1 VSAGEVIASRK
12 ICLANNYS
20 SVIMRAAPMRK
31 TSVFCGVG
39 PRWRVPLVTCALL
52 FSAAGQSVFAQAT
65 TEQEIVVTGEEVP
78 SAYGAPPAFSRSR
91 FSNAV
96 NAYVL
101 PPWAF
106 FFGELF
112 EGQGFRHGPP
122 DYLFT
127 QEIEMGLPYRFNV
140 AAETELERFNG
151 GGGVQTVS
159 LEARWAL
166 ADWNKVPLNPTLF
179 AEYKFGVGTIR
190 HEEVPPPP
198 GEGGEEEE
206 GGPPKVPDAYEVRLL
221 LAQDFFERV
230 EWAMNWFFEK
240 ENTGDRGREWGFS
253 QAAMMPVLLPNER
266 LKVGIE
272 MLYKNVTTKDTR
284 GDAVNSFVIGPT
296 VAWKPTAQTRLD
308 ISPLFGCTHDSPV
321 ADVFVAFSWLFGG
334 ERAEAE
340 APVSSRFRYLSK
352 VSRADKDADKE
363 MKQVAPPPCPEWYGD
378 NEWNVNLWGT
388 YAFTNTEYNPNL
400 WLVDVVQ
407 STSEGHPVLGTYD
420 HYIGGDHA
428 WGGGG
433 DIKYFFHRY
442 FGVGIE
448 GFALDASKN
457 GFNIF
462 EDPTVPIFTTEK
474 INHDHTIGA
483 VLGTLTLRY
492 PIPCTRLAPYAWAGV
507 GAIFGGGERDI
518 LHTQGPPDAF
528 AVHAQTDHF
537 GSETKVLGQFGV
549 GVEFRIARHVG
560 LINDLSFG
568 VIDGPKNNFGM
579 FRSGLDFAF

>member
-1 VSAGEVIASRK
+1 
-12 ICLANNYS
+12 
-20 SVIMRAAPMRK
+20 MRK
-31 TSVFCGVG
+31 TSLFCGG
-39 PRWRVPLVTCALL
+39 RLAWLVLLVASGLLAFAANPSAL
-52 FSAAGQSVFAQAT
+52 GQTVT
-65 TEQEIVVTGEEVP
+65 LTNEEPIVVTGEEVP
-78 SAYGAPPAFSRSR
+78 SAYGAPPGLSRSR
-91 FSNAV
+91 FSNTTQ
-96 NAYVL
+96 AYVL

-122 DYLFT
+122 NYLFT
-127 QEIEMGLPYRFNV
+127 QEIEMGLPYRFGV
-140 AAETELERFNG
+140 AAETQFERFNG
-151 GGGVQTVS
+151 GGGAQTVS

-166 ADWNKVPLNPTLF
+166 ADWNKIPLNPTLF

-206 GGPPKVPDAYEVRLL
+206 EEEGGPPKVPDAYEVR
-221 LAQDFFERV
+221 
-230 EWAMNWFFEK
+230 
-240 ENTGDRGREWGFS
+240 WGFS
-253 QAAMMPVLLPNER
+253 QSAMIPVFLPNER
-266 LKVGIE
+266 LKIGLE
-272 MLYKNVTTKDTR
+272 MEYKNVTTKDTR
-284 GDAVNSFVIGPT
+284 GDPLNSFVIGPT
-296 VAWKPTAQTRLD
+296 VAWKPTASTRLD
-308 ISPLFGCTHDSPV
+308 ISPLFGCTDDSPV

-334 ERAEAE
+334 ERGEAEAE

-352 VSRADKDADKE
+352 VSRADKDSDKA
-363 MKQVAPPPCPEWYGD
+363 MKQVAPAPCPDWYGD

-420 HYIGGDHA
+420 RYIGGDHA
-428 WGGGG
+428 WGGGA

-448 GFALDASKN
+448 GFALEASKN

-462 EDPTVPIFTTEK
+462 EDPTIPIFTTEK
-474 INHDHTIGA
+474 INHDHTVGA

-492 PIPCTRLAPYAWAGV
+492 PIACTRFAPYAWAGV
-507 GAIFGGGERDI
+507 GAIFGGGERDV

-537 GSETKVLGQFGV
+537 GSETKVLGQFGA
-549 GVEFRIARHVG
+549 GLEIRFARHVG
-560 LINDLSFG
+560 WTNDLSFG

-579 FRSGLDFAF
+579 VRSGINFAF

>member
-1 VSAGEVIASRK
+1 
-12 ICLANNYS
+12 
-20 SVIMRAAPMRK
+20 MRK
-31 TSVFCGVG
+31 TSLFCGG
-39 PRWRVPLVTCALL
+39 RLAWLVLLVASGLLAFAANPSAL
-52 FSAAGQSVFAQAT
+52 GQTVT
-65 TEQEIVVTGEEVP
+65 LTNEEPIVVTGEEVP
-78 SAYGAPPAFSRSR
+78 SAYGAPPGLSRSR
-91 FSNAV
+91 FSNTTQ
-96 NAYVL
+96 AYVL

-122 DYLFT
+122 NYRFT
-127 QEIEMGLPYRFNV
+127 QEIEMGLPYRFGV
-140 AAETELERFNG
+140 AAETQFERFNG
-151 GGGVQTVS
+151 GGGAQTVS

-166 ADWNKVPLNPTLF
+166 ADWNKIPLNPTLF

-206 GGPPKVPDAYEVRLL
+206 QEEGGPPKVPDAYEVRLL
-221 LAQDFFERV
+221 LAQDFGEHV

-253 QAAMMPVLLPNER
+253 QSAMIPVLLPNER
-266 LKVGIE
+266 LKIGLE
-272 MLYKNVTTKDTR
+272 MEYKNVTTKDTR
-284 GDAVNSFVIGPT
+284 GDPLNSFVIGPT
-296 VAWKPTAQTRLD
+296 VAWKPTASTRLD
-308 ISPLFGCTHDSPV
+308 ISPLFGCTDDSPV

-334 ERAEAE
+334 ERGEAEAE

-352 VSRADKDADKE
+352 VSRSGKDADKE

-407 STSEGHPVLGTYD
+407 STSEGNPVLGTYD

-457 GFNIF
+457 GFDIF
-462 EDPTVPIFTTEK
+462 EDPTIPIFTTEK
-474 INHDHTIGA
+474 INHDRTIGA

-492 PIPCTRLAPYAWAGV
+492 PIRCTRFAPYAWAGV

-537 GSETKVLGQFGV
+537 GSETKVLSQFGA
-549 GVEFRIARHVG
+549 GLEIRFARHVG
-560 LINDLSFG
+560 WTNDLSFG

-579 FRSGLDFAF
+579 VRSGLNFAF